1 MKLIDNTKLIN
12 DTLLFIAQKGWA
24 TKEQVFYDSLSLFLA
39 KELDV
44 AYVIIDKLN
53 KDENTVETLSFISWG
68 KANNSI
74 AYSLKDTPCENVIGK
89 NLCLYTRNIQ
99 ESFPNDKMLVDLKAE
114 SYIGIPLWD
123 TKGNPIGL
131 IALMDTKP
139 MDNPEDLKTILQIV
153 AVRVAHEIERNN
165 YERELEDKNS
175 LLEIKNKEL
184 EQFAFIVSHDLQ
196 EPLRTLTGFAG
207 LLKEEFTEE
216 LNEEADQYLDFI
228 LQSSKRMQEL
238 ISGLLNFSRIG
249 KMRKPTAVNCNQIV
263 KEVLSDMHFS
273 IQQSN
278 AQISVED
285 LPKLNGY
292 TIELRQLFQNLI
304 SNALKFKK
312 ENVIP
317 KIHIT
322 AKKQGEYWQFS
333 VQDNG
338 IGIDTKDSNEI
349 FTIFKRLHSRSKY
362 EGTGIGL
369 SYCKKIVKLHSGKIW
384 VESQLEEGST
394 FYFTI
399 KEN

>member
-249 KMRKPTAVNCNQIV
+249 KMRKPTAINCNQIV

-322 AKKQGEYWQFS
+322 AEKQGEYWQFS

-384 VESQLEEGST
+384 VASKLGEGST
-394 FYFTI
+394 FFFTI